1 VEESMSFFSRIVRFI
16 FWLLVVSWSVALL
29 RRAIGWMLRGAA
41 GNPMQ
46 GTDELGTAQAS
57 DTIRHL
63 VRDPVC
69 GTHVA
74 EEVAIALGEG
84 GELVHFCSPACRDA
98 YAGVAPKLAANG

>member
-1 VEESMSFFSRIVRFI
+1 VEESMSFFLRIVRFI

-29 RRAIGWMLRGAA
+29 RGVIGWMLRGAA
-41 GNPMQ
+41 GKPMQ
-46 GTDELGTAQAS
+46 GTGELGGAQAS

-74 EEVAIALGEG
+74 EDVAIALEEG
-84 GELVHFCSPACRDA
+84 NELVHFCSPACRDA